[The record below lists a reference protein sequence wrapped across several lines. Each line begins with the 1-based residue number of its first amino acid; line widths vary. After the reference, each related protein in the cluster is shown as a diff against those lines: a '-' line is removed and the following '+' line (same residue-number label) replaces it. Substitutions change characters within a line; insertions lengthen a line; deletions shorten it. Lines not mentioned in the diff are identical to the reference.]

1 MQIQLP
7 QSLGTKLSRIAQ
19 ATGFLIIYRNR
30 IRCPCHVKR
39 TGLNSVKS
47 NRPSS
52 ATVEIN
58 FWTLALLLRL
68 EPRNINWGKAQQP
81 IICHWLT
88 AFLDKI
94 VFMKGVS
101 QSTRVL

>member
-1 MQIQLP
+1 M
-7 QSLGTKLSRIAQ
+7 GA
-19 ATGFLIIYRNR
+19 A
-30 IRCPCHVKR
+30 
-39 TGLNSVKS
+39 
-47 NRPSS
+47 
-52 ATVEIN
+52 
-58 FWTLALLLRL
+58 LALLLRL